1 MEKNWKIVCAG
12 IASLALAG
20 SVAAAPGGHGGG
32 GQGGASHGPSGYGAG
47 SRGDHSGAPP
57 DSSNRQSLPDADRG
71 LDRADER
78 ESDEGLE
85 HSRARDQQTE
95 HAPDQG
101 VEHRNTHSLKQN
113 QGAHGGKS
121 AAD

>member
-1 MEKNWKIVCAG
+1 MNKNLKIVCVA
-12 IASLALAG
+12 IASLTLAG
-20 SVAAAPGGHGGG
+20 GAAAAPGGGHGANGRE
-32 GQGGASHGPSGYGAG
+32 ASSA
-47 SRGDHSGAPP
+47 GDHRAPP
-57 DSSNRQSLPDADRG
+57 VSDNRQSLPDADRG

-78 ESDEGLE
+78 ESDKGLE

-101 VEHRNTHSLKQN
+101 VGHRNTHSLKQN
-113 QGAHGGKS
+113 QGTRGGKG